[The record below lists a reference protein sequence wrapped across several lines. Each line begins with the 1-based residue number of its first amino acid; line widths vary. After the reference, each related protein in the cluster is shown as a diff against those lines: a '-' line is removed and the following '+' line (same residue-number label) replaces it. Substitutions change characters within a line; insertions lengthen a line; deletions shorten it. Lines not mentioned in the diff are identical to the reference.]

1 MPTKIYTAFQLFVR
15 QCLLYPLISPFL
27 PPVNKVEKN
36 YSYANN
42 ALTGTLECA
51 EQKNYPADQQF
62 IDNGDGTISDLS
74 TGLMWAKDGNGAG
87 CNNGGVLDWE
97 DAIAFA
103 EALEFAGYDDWYLPE
118 TKELETIVDYSA
130 VGPAINATYFPN
142 TQSGYY
148 WSSTTYADLTEA
160 AWYVSFSG
168 GYTDG
173 SLKGNACYVRCVRQ
187 Y

>member
-15 QCLLYPLISPFL
+15 QCLLYPLVSPFL
-27 PPVNKVEKN
+27 PPVNKVKKN

-62 IDNGDGTISDLS
+62 IDNGDGTVSDLS

-87 CNNGGVLDWE
+87 CNNGNPLKWE
-97 DAIAFA
+97 DAIDFA

-118 TKELETIVDYSA
+118 IKELETIVDYGRSN
-130 VGPAINATYFPN
+130 PAIDPTYFPAS
-142 TQSGYY
+142 QSDRY
-148 WSSTTYADLTEA
+148 WSSTTYVDDTSL
-160 AWYVSFSG
+160 AWFVNFYDGYVFTDYKGYGSF
-168 GYTDG
+168 
-173 SLKGNACYVRCVRQ
+173 VRPVRQ

>member
-62 IDNGDGTISDLS
+62 IDNGDGTVSDLS
-74 TGLMWAKDGNGAG
+74 TGLMWAKDGNGPG
-87 CNNGGVLDWE
+87 CNNGGVLGWE
-97 DAIAFA
+97 DAVGFA
-103 EALEFAGYDDWYLPE
+103 EALEFAGYDDWYLPGI
-118 TKELETIVDYSA
+118 KELETIVDYSA
-130 VGPAINATYFPN
+130 VEPAINATYFPN
-142 TQSGYY
+142 TQAGAY
-148 WSSTTYADLTEA
+148 WSSTTYAGST
-160 AWYVSFSG
+160 G
-168 GYTDG
+168 GPWCVGFYDG
-173 SLKGNACYVRCVRQ
+173 GVYIDFEGGPYYVRCVRQ

>member
-62 IDNGDGTISDLS
+62 IDNGDGTVSDLS
-74 TGLMWAKDGNGAG
+74 TGLMWAKDGNGPG
-87 CNNGGVLDWE
+87 CNNGGVLGWE
-97 DAIAFA
+97 DAVDFA
-103 EALEFAGYDDWYLPE
+103 EALVFAGHEDWRLP
-118 TKELETIVDYSA
+118 TISELETIIDYSNYNP
-130 VGPAINATYFPN
+130 VINSTVFPN
-142 TQSGYY
+142 SRSAYY
-148 WSSTTYADLTEA
+148 WSSTTYAGSPVVAWIVDL
-160 AWYVSFSG
+160 G
-168 GYTDG
+168 GGGVYLG
-173 SLKGNACYVRCVRQ
+173 VKAFAYYVRCVRQ